1 MKREIQIIFGKLF
14 VTMINFIIK
23 SAFVTGALTAGAFLS
38 GVAIGTLINKDKVIN
53 KVKKMQIKKND
64 AASTK

>member
-1 MKREIQIIFGKLF
+1 M
-14 VTMINFIIK
+14 TMINFVIK

-38 GVAIGTLINKDKVIN
+38 GVAIGSFINKDKVIN
-53 KVKKMQIKKND
+53 KVKKMQIKKNN

>member
-1 MKREIQIIFGKLF
+1 M
-14 VTMINFIIK
+14 TMINFIIK

-38 GVAIGTLINKDKVIN
+38 GIAIGVIVNKDKVIN
-53 KVKKMQIKKND
+53 KVKRMQIKKNN

>member
-1 MKREIQIIFGKLF
+1 
-14 VTMINFIIK
+14 MINFVIK

-38 GVAIGTLINKDKVIN
+38 GVAFGALVNKDKVID
-53 KVKKMQIKKND
+53 KVKKMQIKKNR